1 MAFRIYDP
9 VFLHEIGKR
18 KNNEDMVYP
27 FDDSATTADR
37 LFLVCDGV
45 GGANKGEVASLM
57 ICELFQV
64 YFQENDLQ
72 HVSKSDLEDALR
84 FVEGKL
90 SEHTQENPDCSG
102 MASTLT
108 LLHLNDEQNVATI
121 GWVGDSRVYHIRA
134 GKILYETEDHSLV
147 NELIKRGEITAEE
160 AKVHPQRNV
169 ILRAISGNDNPSQI
183 SVHQI
188 ENIEAGDFFL
198 LCSDG
203 ILESVDERILVTLL
217 PKKEVNLQKVRDKIK
232 ELCLQYS
239 HDNNSMY
246 LLQIEDVIEEDGNT
260 GKLKTAPLTLND
272 TLEPLPE
279 APEIVARDSNKKLI
293 IGAVTMALIILLA
306 LGVYKWLDLREQ
318 NQLDKAVV
326 EAEHLAEV
334 DSIDAAINR
343 YANIS
348 NAFPQYNETARTRIS
363 DLIELRKFRLLEQQ
377 STLRD
382 SLKLAVIQILDQ
394 LPDSISVEGF
404 DSITRIQ
411 VNELDSLKIPTLETL
426 ILRIQPL
433 VPVIEAEADTSSTE
447 IETTAT
453 EVERP

>member
-27 FDDSATTADR
+27 FGDSATTADR

-84 FVEGKL
+84 FVEEKL
-90 SEHTQENPDCSG
+90 SAHTKEHPDCAG

-121 GWVGDSRVYHIRA
+121 AWVGDSRVYHIRA

-147 NELIKRGEITAEE
+147 NELVKRGEITVDE

-169 ILRAISGNDNPSQI
+169 ILRAISGSDNPAQI
-183 SVHQI
+183 SVHHI
-188 ENIEAGDFFL
+188 DNIEPGDFFM

-260 GKLKTAPLTLND
+260 GKLNKTTPLTLND
-272 TLEPLPE
+272 VLEPLPE
-279 APEIVARDSNKKLI
+279 APETTTNDSNKKLI
-293 IGAVTMALIILLA
+293 IGAVTMALVILLA

-334 DSIDAAINR
+334 DSIDAAINK
-343 YANIS
+343 YAKIS
-348 NAFPQYNETARTRIS
+348 NAFPKYSETARNRIS

-377 STLRD
+377 GTVRD
-382 SLKLAVIQILDQ
+382 SLKLAVIQMLDQ
-394 LPDSISVEGF
+394 LPDSIRVEGL
-404 DSITRIQ
+404 DSITRMQ
-411 VNELDSLKIPTLETL
+411 VNGLDSLKIPTLETL
-426 ILRIQPL
+426 IYKIQPL
-433 VPVIEAEADTSSTE
+433 VPIIEVDTSDAE
-447 IETTAT
+447 IDTTAT
-453 EVERP
+453 EVEKP